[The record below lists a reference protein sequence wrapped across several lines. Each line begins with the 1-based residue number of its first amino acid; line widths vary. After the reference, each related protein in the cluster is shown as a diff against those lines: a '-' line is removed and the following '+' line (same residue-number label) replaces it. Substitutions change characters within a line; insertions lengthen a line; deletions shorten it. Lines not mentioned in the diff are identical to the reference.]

1 MKNMIAFLLGLA
13 MLFPLV
19 LLHSDFELAGY
30 QKVVLA
36 SSEILSD
43 EYVQCGNDYF
53 CTFYDDEWKKY
64 QNESSAVVF
73 YFDDFNISEFFRNCD
88 EFYECKNIEEIKIYQ
103 GYYKGSLNFVNVDGK
118 KVNFQ
123 LASNPSGVI
132 LGFPM
137 IVVGF

>member
-13 MLFPLV
+13 MLFPLT
-19 LLHSDFELAGY
+19 LLHSDFELVGY
-30 QKVVLA
+30 QKVVLV
-36 SSEILSD
+36 SGEILSE

-53 CTFYDDEWKKY
+53 STFYDNGWEKY
-64 QNESSAVVF
+64 QNESKATIF
-73 YFDDFNISEFFRNCD
+73 YFEDFNANEFFRNCD
-88 EFYECKNIEEIKIYQ
+88 EFYECRNIEEIKIYQ
-103 GYYKGSLNFVNVDGK
+103 GYYKGSLNFVNIDGK

-123 LASNPSGVI
+123 LALTSGGVV